1 MNTDLGLR
9 LRGLTMRGL
18 LVGIVVACA
27 LCAGAQTPQTPRP
40 KFDAFEVAT
49 VKPVEADAKAGR
61 MFRMDGTHRWV
72 ATNFTLQALIALGY
86 DMNPRTIS
94 GGPEWID
101 SQHFNIEAVTPGEV
115 APTRVEQMQMLRA
128 LLVERFALKFH
139 RQDKEMSIYALTV
152 AKSGPKLKA
161 AAKPDDPPKIV
172 GIVYP
177 DRIEV
182 PARSVTMDDFV
193 AMLQRAT
200 LDKPTVNR
208 TGLTG
213 KYDFDLVWA
222 QDETQYGGALPKA
235 PDDAPDPPLFTAVQ
249 EQLRLKLEATRGV
262 VSAMVVDGAVK
273 PTVD

>member
-1 MNTDLGLR
+1 
-9 LRGLTMRGL
+9 MRGL

-27 LCAGAQTPQTPRP
+27 LSGVAQEPQAARP

-94 GGPEWID
+94 GEPEWMD
-101 SQHFNIEAVTPGEV
+101 SQHFNIEAVTPGDV
-115 APTRVEQMQMLRA
+115 APIRMEQMQMLRA
-128 LLVERFALKFH
+128 LLVERFALKSH
-139 RQDKEMSIYALTV
+139 REEKEFAIYQLTV
-152 AKSGPKLKA
+152 AKGGPKLKA
-161 AAKPDDPPKIV
+161 AAKPDDPPQIYGV
-172 GIVYP
+172 VYP

-200 LDKPTVNR
+200 LDKPTVNQ
-208 TGLTG
+208 TGLAG
-213 KYDFDLVWA
+213 KYDFDLKFA
-222 QDETQYGGALPKA
+222 QDESQYGGDVPKA
-235 PDDAPDPPLFTAVQ
+235 PDDAQSPPLFTAVQ
-249 EQLRLKLEATRGV
+249 EQLGLKLVATRGM
-262 VSAMVVDGAVK
+262 VSAMVVDKAER
-273 PTVD
+273 PRAN

>member
-1 MNTDLGLR
+1 
-9 LRGLTMRGL
+9 MRGF
-18 LVGIVVACA
+18 VAMIVVGCSLSAI
-27 LCAGAQTPQTPRP
+27 AQEQLEARP
-40 KFDAFEVAT
+40 KFDAFEEAT
-49 VKPVEADAKAGR
+49 VKPVETDAKAAR
-61 MFRMDGTHRWV
+61 MFRMDGTHRWL

-94 GGPEWID
+94 GGPDWIN
-101 SQHFNIEAVTPGEV
+101 SQHFNLEAVTPGDV
-115 APTRVEQMQMLRA
+115 APTRLEQMRMLRA
-128 LLVERFALKFH
+128 LLVERFGLKFH
-139 RQDKEMSIYALTV
+139 RQDKEMAIYALSV

-161 AAKPDDPPKIV
+161 AAGPDDQPKIV

-213 KYDFDLVWA
+213 KYDFDLKFA
-222 QDETQYGGALPKA
+222 QDETQYGGEVAKA
-235 PDDAPDPPLFTAVQ
+235 PDDAQSPPLFTAVQ
-249 EQLRLKLEATRGV
+249 EQLGLKLEATRGT
-262 VSAMVVDGAVK
+262 VSTMVVDEAVK
-273 PTVD
+273 PHVD